1 MLKYN
6 VFKTRLKIV
15 LLNWQNTAQEKWKKG
30 TQAHFIK
37 MVKMLYLALKTIT
50 QQKMRWKLVN
60 TVSGITHTKFQ
71 GSAQEK

>member
-15 LLNWQNTAQEKWKKG
+15 LLNRQNTAQEKWKKR
-30 TQAHFIK
+30 TQAHFSK

-50 QQKMRWKLVN
+50 
-60 TVSGITHTKFQ
+60 
-71 GSAQEK
+71 